1 VTVSGNNLGA
11 VVGGFEIKTA
21 DKLASLGL
29 ALTVV
34 GSAVGLLF
42 QGPDLGIVN
51 VAGWAQIVA
60 LVLMLV
66 GVVRGSR
73 WWLLSIILITAGGYL
88 WLLEQGH

>member
-1 VTVSGNNLGA
+1 M
-11 VVGGFEIKTA
+11 KTA

-34 GSAVGLLF
+34 ASAVGLVF

-51 VAGWAQIVA
+51 AAGWAQILA
-60 LVLMLV
+60 LLLVLG

-73 WWLLSIILITAGGYL
+73 WWLLSILLITAGGYL

>member
-1 VTVSGNNLGA
+1 M
-11 VVGGFEIKTA
+11 KTA

-29 ALTVV
+29 VLTVV
-34 GSAVGLLF
+34 ASAAGVLF

-51 VAGWAQIVA
+51 AAGLVQVLALL
-60 LVLMLV
+60 LVLI

-73 WWLLSIILITAGGYL
+73 WWLLSILLITAGGYL